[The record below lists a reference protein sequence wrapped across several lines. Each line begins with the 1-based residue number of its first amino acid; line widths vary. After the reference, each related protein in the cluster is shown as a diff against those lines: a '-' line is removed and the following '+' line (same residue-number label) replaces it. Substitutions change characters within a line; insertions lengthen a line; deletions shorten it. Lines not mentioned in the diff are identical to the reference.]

1 MRCPNASVDVLLL
14 LAPPWPATT
23 PLMIV
28 TTNATADRRNTLT
41 DMYIATP
48 NTTRMMPTYG
58 AMAVATPMIC
68 SAIVTSGCGG
78 RRVGGAA
85 GAASGSDTDLA
96 REVILAQPAIAAVPR
111 VVWTSE
117 KSAASVTSGF
127 SESGTPHSTSPQQLA
142 MSFEKSRG
150 RRGSLNFE
158 RSARAFDESAAP
170 KAVSLIYA
178 PPLL

>member
-96 REVILAQPAIAAVPR
+96 REVILAQPAIAAVPPR
-111 VVWTSE
+111 GLRGGLGLAV
-117 KSAASVTSGF
+117 AAGLSLGGSSRALSLCGWPARCLLGVGVDAL
-127 SESGTPHSTSPQQLA
+127 LA
-142 MSFEKSRG
+142 
-150 RRGSLNFE
+150 
-158 RSARAFDESAAP
+158 
-170 KAVSLIYA
+170 
-178 PPLL
+178 

>member
-96 REVILAQPAIAAVPR
+96 REVILAQPAIAAVPPR
-111 VVWTSE
+111 GLRGAGFAHLWPCGFARPLW
-117 KSAASVTSGF
+117 KNPPRRLPPASV
-127 SESGTPHSTSPQQLA
+127 
-142 MSFEKSRG
+142 SR
-150 RRGSLNFE
+150 
-158 RSARAFDESAAP
+158 ARP
-170 KAVSLIYA
+170 TV
-178 PPLL
+178 PLPNS